1 MDAIAV
7 SGLTKRFRS
16 VRAVDDLSFVVREGT
31 ITGFVGPNGAGKTTT
46 LRAILGLTRPTSG
59 TALVG
64 GRPYA
69 ELDRPPFVVGAAL
82 EADGFH
88 PRRTARDH
96 LRVIARPYR
105 IAPQR
110 VDEVLDQVDLTG
122 AARRRVGGFSLGMR
136 QRLALAGALLGNPPL
151 LVLDEPANGLDPAG
165 VHWLRGLLRAR
176 VEQGGT
182 VLLSSHQLAEL
193 ALSADHVVIIRNG
206 RLITQG
212 SLADITGSQG
222 AVVRVRTPQ
231 ASALHDVLAAR
242 GIAAQLRGPDEV
254 IATGACTE
262 QVGEAVAAAGL
273 VVYEMQAERP
283 DLEHVFLQLTEQEA
297 RRP

>member
-7 SGLTKRFRS
+7 SGLTKCFRA
-16 VRAVDDLSFVVREGT
+16 VRAVDDLSFVVGEGT

-69 ELDRPPFVVGAAL
+69 QLDRPPFVVGAAL

-96 LRVIARPYR
+96 LRVVARPHR
-105 IAPQR
+105 IPPGR

-136 QRLALAGALLGNPPL
+136 RRLALAGALLGNPPL

-212 SLADITGSQG
+212 SLAGITGSQA

-231 ASALHDVLAAR
+231 ASVLYEVLAAR
-242 GIAAQLRGPDEV
+242 GIAAQLREPDEV
-254 IATGACTE
+254 IATGASTQ
-262 QVGEAVAAAGL
+262 QVGQAVAAAGL
-273 VVYEMQAERP
+273 AVYEMQAERP
-283 DLEHVFLQLTEQEA
+283 DLEHVFLQLTEQEV
-297 RRP
+297 RRS

>member
-7 SGLTKRFRS
+7 SGLTKRFGS
-16 VRAVDDLSFVVREGT
+16 VTAVDGLSFAVREGT
-31 ITGFVGPNGAGKTTT
+31 VTGFVGPNGAGKTTT

-59 TALVG
+59 SALVT

-69 ELDRPPFVVGAAL
+69 RLDRPAFTVGAAL

-96 LRVIARPYR
+96 LRVLARPHR
-105 IAPQR
+105 MPTAR
-110 VDEVLDQVDLTG
+110 VDEVLDEVDLAG
-122 AARRRVGGFSLGMR
+122 AARRRVGSFSLGMR
-136 QRLALAGALLGNPPL
+136 RRLALAGALLGDPPL

-165 VHWLRGLLRAR
+165 VHWLRVLLRAR
-176 VEQGGT
+176 AERGGT

-193 ALSADHVVIIRNG
+193 AQAADHVVIVQKG
-206 RLITQG
+206 RLVAEG
-212 SLADITGSQG
+212 SLAEIVGSDR

-231 ASALHDVLAAR
+231 AAALHAALAAR
-242 GIAAQLRGPDEV
+242 GITAQLREPDEV
-254 IATGACTE
+254 VAPGASTE
-262 QVGEAVAAAGL
+262 QVGQAVASAGL
-273 VVYEMQAERP
+273 VVYEMQAEQP
-283 DLEHVFLQLTEQEA
+283 HLEDVFLRLTEHES

>member
-1 MDAIAV
+1 MDAITV
-7 SGLTKRFRS
+7 SGLTKRFGS
-16 VRAVDDLSFVVREGT
+16 ISAVNDLSFVVREGT

-46 LRAILGLTRPTSG
+46 LRTILGLTRPTSG
-59 TALVG
+59 TALVA

-69 ELDRPPFVVGAAL
+69 ELDRAPFVVGAAL

-96 LRVIARPYR
+96 LRVLARPHS
-105 IAPQR
+105 IPPGR

-136 QRLALAGALLGNPPL
+136 QRLALAGALLGDPLL

-165 VHWLRGLLRAR
+165 VHWLRGLLRTR

-206 RLITQG
+206 QLITQG
-212 SLADITGSQG
+212 SLADLTGSQG
-222 AVVRVRTPQ
+222 AVVQIGR
-231 ASALHDVLAAR
+231 A
-242 GIAAQLRGPDEV
+242 
-254 IATGACTE
+254 
-262 QVGEAVAAAGL
+262 
-273 VVYEMQAERP
+273 
-283 DLEHVFLQLTEQEA
+283 HV
-297 RRP
+297 

>member
-69 ELDRPPFVVGAAL
+69 ELDRPPYVVGAAL

-96 LRVIARPYR
+96 LRVVARPYR
-105 IAPQR
+105 IPPER

-136 QRLALAGALLGNPPL
+136 RRLALAGALLGNPPL

-212 SLADITGSQG
+212 SLADITGSQA

-231 ASALHDVLAAR
+231 ASALYEVLAAR
-242 GIAAQLRGPDEV
+242 GIAAQLREPDEV
-254 IATGACTE
+254 IATGASTE
-262 QVGEAVAAAGL
+262 QVGQAVAAAGL

-283 DLEHVFLQLTEQEA
+283 DLEHVFLQLTEQEV
-297 RRP
+297 RRS

>member
-254 IATGACTE
+254 IATGASTE